1 MSSSS
6 SSSSSS
12 TSVDD
17 ILGNQIAVNE
27 EDSFVI
33 AVDATGAMMYS
44 WSTTWYTWNPDLY
57 AMVEHTS
64 ADGYNQTDY
73 SPVGYDEAKG
83 LVMHPTAHYFYS
95 DTGTT
100 DYMVVLGYASNT
112 DPVTHI
118 TYHTISTGIGDAEV
132 VVDSTISSKGI
143 IGLSTFLSENRPT
156 TDTFH
161 LEFAGVHKM
170 SLLSTPTLVPVEM
183 VRSSGVWALT
193 GHYLVD
199 MLPRD
204 GVSSETESFVANEY
218 QTTPLSRSTELE
230 PGDLLGTF
238 SSVLIQISTS
248 ALQDIT
254 TEPLIT
260 DIHDLHENI
269 PVANDGPPQIE
280 LPPPPKY
287 SAQSSWN
294 A

>member
-1 MSSSS
+1 MPAPHRHSYPLKLGPAKRTSTLDGTPANDTSPLVLGEV
-6 SSSSSS
+6 S
-12 TSVDD
+12 TSRPPSSPLFPSVQHPVSAWRHPFSRARCLGVHCTYT
-17 ILGNQIAVNE
+17 ILPRQPSQLIFGELSLSVPRTQ
-27 EDSFVI
+27 
-33 AVDATGAMMYS
+33 
-44 WSTTWYTWNPDLY
+44 
-57 AMVEHTS
+57 
-64 ADGYNQTDY
+64 
-73 SPVGYDEAKG
+73 
-83 LVMHPTAHYFYS
+83 
-95 DTGTT
+95 
-100 DYMVVLGYASNT
+100 
-112 DPVTHI
+112 
-118 TYHTISTGIGDAEV
+118 
-132 VVDSTISSKGI
+132 
-143 IGLSTFLSENRPT
+143 GLSTFLSENRPT